1 LANSSN
7 DRFILVVLS
16 RSLTLNLL
24 FRHLFTSMKK
34 CKKEVSTNFTLEGQF
49 LGFVIDQ
56 DDNKF
61 KYLRMVVADDEVQI
75 KLSKQARA
83 SLFRSL
89 EEHSFLGLRPW
100 DFVRVTGEKTL
111 DRTAGI
117 LKLKA
122 EQITILQ
129 VNQSAEI
136 QPTQEVNCQNPT
148 PCPAKA
154 KKLSASKSQTKLLVC
169 HRSSCQKRGGRRQH
183 QAIESML
190 RDRGLHECVVKCSMA
205 PNIVLMPG
213 KKRLSGM
220 KPEAIAELLANL
232 QSNN

>member
-1 LANSSN
+1 
-7 DRFILVVLS
+7 
-16 RSLTLNLL
+16 
-24 FRHLFTSMKK
+24 MKK
-34 CKKEVSTNFTLEGQF
+34 GKKEVSTNFTLEGQF

-61 KYLRMVVADDEVQI
+61 KYLRMAVADDEVQI

-89 EEHSFLGLRPW
+89 EEHSFLALRPW
-100 DFVRVTGEKTL
+100 DFIQVTGEKTL
-111 DRTAGI
+111 DCPKGNGKADRTTNI

-122 EQITILQ
+122 EQITILN

-136 QPTQEVNCQNPT
+136 QPTQEGNCQPT
-148 PCPAKA
+148 KSCPTKT
-154 KKLSASKSQTKLLVC
+154 KLSASKSRAKLLVC

-190 RDRGLHECVVKCSMA
+190 RDRGLHECVVMEKSGCLGKCSMA

-232 QSNN
+232 QPNN

>member
-1 LANSSN
+1 
-7 DRFILVVLS
+7 
-16 RSLTLNLL
+16 
-24 FRHLFTSMKK
+24 MKK
-34 CKKEVSTNFTLEGQF
+34 YKKEVSTNFTLEGQF

-61 KYLRMVVADDEVQI
+61 KYLRIAVVDDEVQI

-83 SLFRSL
+83 SLFRAL
-89 EEHSFLGLRPW
+89 EEHSFLALRPL
-100 DFVRVTGEKTL
+100 DFIQVSGEKTL
-111 DRTAGI
+111 DCTTNT

-122 EQITILQ
+122 EQITILN

-136 QPTQEVNCQNPT
+136 QSTQDVNCQHT
-148 PCPAKA
+148 KSCPAQA
-154 KKLSASKSQTKLLVC
+154 KSRAKLLVC

-190 RDRGLHECVVKCSMA
+190 RDRGLHECVVIEKSGCLGKCSHA

>member
-1 LANSSN
+1 
-7 DRFILVVLS
+7 
-16 RSLTLNLL
+16 
-24 FRHLFTSMKK
+24 MKK
-34 CKKEVSTNFTLEGQF
+34 GKKEVSTNFTLEGQF

-61 KYLRMVVADDEVQI
+61 KALRMAIADDEVQI
-75 KLSKQARA
+75 KLTKQARA
-83 SLFRSL
+83 SIFRSL

-100 DFVRVTGEKTL
+100 DFIQVIGEKTL

-117 LKLKA
+117 LKFKA
-122 EQITILQ
+122 EQINLLK
-129 VNQSAEI
+129 VNQTSEI
-136 QPTQEVNCQNPT
+136 QPIQEASCQNTT
-148 PCPAKA
+148 PCPAKT
-154 KKLSASKSQTKLLVC
+154 KKSSASKSPAKLLVC

-183 QAIESML
+183 QVIETML
-190 RDRGLHECVVKCSMA
+190 RDRGLHECVVMEKSDCLGKCSMA

>member
-1 LANSSN
+1 
-7 DRFILVVLS
+7 
-16 RSLTLNLL
+16 
-24 FRHLFTSMKK
+24 MKK
-34 CKKEVSTNFTLEGQF
+34 GKKEVSTNFTLEGQF

-56 DDNKF
+56 DDNKL
-61 KYLRMVVADDEVQI
+61 KYLRIAVADDEVQI
-75 KLSKQARA
+75 KLTKQARA

-89 EEHSFLGLRPW
+89 EEHSFLTLRPW
-100 DFVRVTGEKTL
+100 DSIQVTGEKTL
-111 DRTAGI
+111 DRTTNI

-122 EQITILQ
+122 EQITLLN

-136 QPTQEVNCQNPT
+136 QPTQEVNCQPT
-148 PCPAKA
+148 KSCPAKA
-154 KKLSASKSQTKLLVC
+154 KSRAKLLVC

-190 RDRGLHECVVKCSMA
+190 RDRGLHECVVMEKSGCLGKCSMA